1 MIRLKSYKLFLGW
14 LLLPLLLT
22 ACPNPAPPDFQ
33 ISVSPVAIQ
42 VHQGESV
49 EATLRVIPKNG
60 FKGTLTLSYQ
70 KSGGGGLPSGLSVAP
85 DSATVSGSAVDVT
98 LTVTASDSAELG
110 KHDLEVTATQGK
122 LRHKASFSVTVVPP
136 AGTLDATF
144 GTDGVVTFD
153 GGDDELGYSLAFGD
167 GGAIYVLGR
176 DGKYLWVRKYD
187 GDGNPVSGFGSSG
200 VLRFLPVRSLSSAER
215 DNDLDHALI
224 PLPGG
229 DFLAGGYAY
238 NSTRG
243 DDDLLLAKFDA
254 SGTLDSD
261 FGSGGIQTYNNL
273 LYPPGSGNANEQAHS
288 LALGSDGRIWVAGFA
303 YQDTDKKEQ
312 LLAMK
317 VNLASPGSPKKAGSG
332 GDGTDYAYTLGMLSD
347 GAFLAG
353 SSNEGGGFKGV
364 WLRLNADLSERDSGA
379 LSSFDGGRVAASALD
394 AEGRVVLAGY
404 TYDGTDTDVVVVR
417 MSPDGVL
424 DPSFGSSG
432 VVRLDALGGLSDWGD
447 YAFSVALDGEGRI
460 LVAGRSVATHDGS
473 RRDYD
478 LVVLRLRP
486 DGSLDPSFGD
496 GGVFLWDGGHGDDGA
511 FEVALDGQGRI
522 VVTGFS
528 DNGSDYDLVL
538 LRLNP

>member
-122 LRHKASFSVTVVPP
+122 LRHKASFSVTVVPR

-273 LYPPGSGNANEQAHS
+273 LYTTGSGNANEQAHS
-288 LALGSDGRIWVAGFA
+288 LALAPDWVWVAGFA
-303 YQDTDKKEQ
+303 YKDPTNKEQ
-312 LLAMK
+312 ALAMK
-317 VNLASPGSPKKAGSG
+317 VDLAAPASPLRTDLGGSG
-332 GDGTDYAYTLGMLSD
+332 SEYAYTVTPLDD
-347 GAFLAG
+347 GAFFAG
-353 SSNEGGGFKGV
+353 TTNEGGLQGG
-364 WLRLNADLSERDSGA
+364 WLHVDQDLHA
-379 LSSFDGGRVAASALD
+379 LGNNKLPAFTGGRVTSSALD
-394 AEGRVVLAGY
+394 AEGRILLAGY
-404 TYDGTDTDVVVVR
+404 AFNSSDYDVVVVR
-417 MSPDGVL
+417 MYPDGTL
-424 DPSFGSSG
+424 DTSFDANGI
-432 VVRLDALGGLSDWGD
+432 VQLDNLGGSGGSDR
-447 YAFSVALDGEGRI
+447 AFSLAIDGEGRI
-460 LVAGRSVATHDGS
+460 LVVGRTFVSGHGD
-473 RRDYD
+473 D

>member
-153 GGDDELGYSLAFGD
+153 GGDDKLGYSLAFGD

-176 DGKYLWVRKYD
+176 GESHHLIVTKFSDAGERDTGFATTGVLDLGPLRSDDSLKDFDLDRALLRMP
-187 GDGNPVSGFGSSG
+187 DGN
-200 VLRFLPVRSLSSAER
+200 
-215 DNDLDHALI
+215 
-224 PLPGG
+224 
-229 DFLAGGYAY
+229 FLATGY
-238 NSTRG
+238 NQSSSTKA
-243 DDDLLLAKFDA
+243 DLVLAKFHADGSDLNKIACDGVLGSKYVNDEGYSLA
-254 SGTLDSD
+254 SAPDGWLIGGMAYGSGANRAVVIKATSLSCSD
-261 FGSGGIQTYNNL
+261 FTAKSVTDYTAYGRTV
-273 LYPPGSGNANEQAHS
+273 
-288 LALGSDGRIWVAGFA
+288 LALS
-303 YQDTDKKEQ
+303 
-312 LLAMK
+312 
-317 VNLASPGSPKKAGSG
+317 N
-332 GDGTDYAYTLGMLSD
+332 

-353 SSNEGGGFKGV
+353 SVETGDKPGLWACFDDALALTNSGT
-364 WLRLNADLSERDSGA
+364 LSQ
-379 LSSFDGGRVAASALD
+379 FDGGRVTSSALD
-394 AEGRVVLAGY
+394 AEGRILLAGY
-404 TYDGTDTDVVVVR
+404 AHNGRDYDVVVVR
-417 MSPDGVL
+417 MYPDGTL
-424 DPSFGSSG
+424 DTSFDADG
-432 VVRLDALGGLSDWGD
+432 VVQLDNLGGSGGSDR
-447 YAFSVALDGEGRI
+447 AFSLAIDGEGRI
-460 LVAGRSVATHDGS
+460 LVAGRTFVSGHGD
-473 RRDYD
+473 D
-478 LVVLRLRP
+478 LLVLRLRP

>member
-42 VHQGESV
+42 VHRGESV

-122 LRHKASFSVTVVPP
+122 LRHKASFSVTVVPR

-144 GTDGVVTFD
+144 GTDGVAPFD

-176 DGKYLWVRKYD
+176 GESHHLIVTKFSDAGKRDTGFATTGVLDLGPLRSSDALKSFDLDRALLRLPDGNLLAAGYNYD
-187 GDGNPVSGFGSSG
+187 GTT
-200 VLRFLPVRSLSSAER
+200 L
-215 DNDLDHALI
+215 
-224 PLPGG
+224 
-229 DFLAGGYAY
+229 
-238 NSTRG
+238 
-243 DDDLLLAKFDA
+243 DDLLLAKFDVDGNLDTGF
-254 SGTLDSD
+254 GT
-261 FGSGGIQTYNNL
+261 GGIQTYNNL
-273 LYPPGSGNANEQAHS
+273 LYTPGSGNANEQAHS
-288 LALGSDGRIWVAGFA
+288 LALGSDGKVWVTGFA
-303 YQDTDKKEQ
+303 YQDTNKKEQ
-312 LLAMK
+312 FLAMK
-317 VNLASPGSPKKAGSG
+317 VDLTSLGSPERAGFG
-332 GDGTDYAYTLGMLSD
+332 GDGTDYAYALALLSN

-353 SSNEGGGFKGV
+353 ASNEGGGSKGV
-364 WLRLNADLSERDSGA
+364 WLRLTADLSEQDSGT
-379 LSSFDGGRVAASALD
+379 LSAFDGGRITASALD

-417 MSPDGVL
+417 MSPDGAL
-424 DPSFGSSG
+424 DTSFGENG
-432 VVRLDALGGLSDWGD
+432 VVRRDALGGLSDWGD

-460 LVAGRSVATHDGS
+460 LVAGRSVAAHDGS

-478 LVVLRLRP
+478 LMVLRLRP

-511 FEVALDGQGRI
+511 FEVALDGRGRI